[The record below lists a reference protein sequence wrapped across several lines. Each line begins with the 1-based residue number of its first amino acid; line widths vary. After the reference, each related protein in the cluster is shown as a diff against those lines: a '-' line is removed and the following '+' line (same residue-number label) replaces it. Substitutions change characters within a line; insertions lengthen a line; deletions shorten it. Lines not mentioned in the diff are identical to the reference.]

1 MHFALV
7 DDLTPADITTTFRVY
22 FRQFFSWLVDLR
34 RILPV
39 AEKYCATKEV
49 LDWLLQDAQKYH
61 SFILEDRK
69 LCGLIIE
76 FLRVDDISTLLVQ
89 GRPDQEKAQ
98 LWQIMQALCGAWGNY
113 GLSFADCHV
122 PKNAIPYFAQF

>member
-39 AEKYCATKEV
+39 AEKYCATIEV
-49 LDWLLQDAQKYH
+49 LDWLLQDAQEHH
-61 SFILEDRK
+61 SFILDDSK

-76 FLRVDDISTLLVQ
+76 FLRVDEISTVLVQ
-89 GRPDQEKAQ
+89 GRPQQEQ
-98 LWQIMQALCGAWGNY
+98 
-113 GLSFADCHV
+113 V
-122 PKNAIPYFAQF
+122 QF